1 METVVPPEVTAELTQ
16 ILSNLVLGD
25 NQIRSNAENAV
36 NERLATSPELY
47 MLALAQFAMSADKE
61 VVRTPASAF
70 LRIRLNIPSQMRSF
84 ALVLLRRLLFRT
96 QPNTSMTLYDHLSP
110 NALAALERLL
120 LRTLSSEPSQSVRT
134 KAVDTICD
142 VANNSMGRGRPWH
155 ALQNHAFSMTQS
167 DDPNAREG
175 AYRVLAGC
183 PNLILDLE
191 VPTVVSLLQK
201 GLQDSQSVEVR
212 LASLTAST
220 TYLSSV
226 EPHQLAQ
233 SLSLMYPILDTLPS
247 LSNTHLPR
255 FLSALTPLATSTPT
269 LFAPHL
275 PALLSFL
282 SALLAPCADP
292 GPTPTVARP
301 FPNSPGQSA
310 FTFPPSA
317 QEKAG
322 KGKEPAEEV
331 DEEREE
337 VRKATLE
344 LMISL
349 SEARPGMVK
358 RMSGWVTAVVRGCLE
373 GMGEMPEDETPV
385 WLDADP
391 DDDPTDDTYP
401 HVYEQALDRVAIALG
416 GKSVLPPAFQ
426 YIPAMLAGHDWRI
439 RHAGLMAIAVVAE
452 GTSKVMSNE
461 LGKVVELVVPMFK
474 DSHPRVRHAA
484 CQCIGQLC
492 TDMEEIIQEKYH
504 EEIFAALI
512 PTLDAPE
519 PRVHAH
525 AAAALVNFCEGV
537 ARDTLIPYLDPIV
550 ERLLRLL
557 NPSGESGR
565 VVKRYVQEQAITTLA
580 MVADASEATF
590 AKHYSSIMPLLLN
603 ILQNA
608 AGGEYNKL
616 RSKAMECAGLIAI
629 AVGRDVF
636 RPDSTPFIEQ
646 LMRIQN
652 SPPDPSD
659 TMLPHYLIATWAK
672 VCQALGPEF
681 EPYLPVVM
689 PALLQ
694 AASAKADVSIYD
706 DEDEEREEKDGWET
720 ISMDGQQVGIRTSAI
735 EEKCQAFETLV
746 IYCSTLQAKFAPYL
760 PQSLELVLPSLRFY
774 FHDGVREASAL
785 LIPMLLACGKNS
797 GTLTHQMVNASFT
810 QLVNCIGSENDA
822 SFLASLYRS
831 FTDSLRVIGGPP
843 ALPQELQAHAIDAT
857 KRQLHVLADRR
868 KGRAAKP
875 SSEVEDEREDI
886 ALLEEMEDFALE
898 DMEKMLKA
906 FDANHPLV
914 VAISSIKDL
923 GLHLEDWSEG
933 EGDEE
938 G

>member
-1 METVVPPEVTAELTQ
+1 MDGHRTEAKETVVPPEVTAELTQ

-47 MLALAQFAMSADKE
+47 LLALAQFAQSSDNE
-61 VVRTPASAF
+61 V
-70 LRIRLNIPSQMRSF
+70 MRSF

-96 QPNTSMTLYDHLSP
+96 QPNTSMTLYDHLSSH
-110 NALAALERLL
+110 ALATLERLL
-120 LRTLSSEPSQSVRT
+120 LRILSTEPSPVVRP

-142 VANNSMGRGRPWH
+142 LANNSMGRGRPWH
-155 ALQNHAFSMTQS
+155 ALQAQAFSMTQS
-167 DDPNAREG
+167 EDANAREG
-175 AYRVLAGC
+175 AYRVLNGC
-183 PNLILDLE
+183 PNLILDLDSA
-191 VPTVVSLLQK
+191 TVVGLLQK
-201 GLQDSQSVEVR
+201 GLQDTQSTEVR
-212 LASLTAST
+212 LAALRAST
-220 TYLSSV
+220 TYLSSC
-226 EPHQLAQ
+226 EPHQLPQ
-233 SLSLMYPILDTLPS
+233 CLSLMYPILDTLPS
-247 LSNTHLPR
+247 LPNAQLPK
-255 FLSALTPLATSTPT
+255 FLGSLTPLASSHPS
-269 LFAPHL
+269 LFAPHM
-275 PALLSFL
+275 PALLTFL
-282 SALLAPCADP
+282 GALLAPTADP

-301 FPNSPGQSA
+301 NPSA
-310 FTFPPSA
+310 FAFPPD
-317 QEKAG
+317 KA
-322 KGKEPAEEV
+322 KGKEPAEPDV

-337 VRKATLE
+337 VRKAALE

-358 RMSGWVTAVVRGCLE
+358 RVSGWVPVIVRGCLE
-373 GMGEMPEDETPV
+373 GMGELPDDSLDV

-401 HVYEQALDRVAIALG
+401 HIYEHSLDRLAIALG
-416 GKSVLPPAFQ
+416 GKAVLPPAFQ
-426 YIPAMLAGHDWRI
+426 YIPAMLASHDWRL
-439 RHAGLMAIAVVAE
+439 RHAGLMAIAAVAE
-452 GTSKVMSNE
+452 GTYKMMQNE

-474 DSHPRVRHAA
+474 DEHPRVRYAA
-484 CQCIGQLC
+484 CQCVGQLC
-492 TDMEEIIQEKYH
+492 TDMEEVIQEKYH
-504 EEIFAALI
+504 QELFNALI

-525 AAAALVNFCEGV
+525 AAAALINFCEGV

-557 NPSGESGR
+557 NPSGDSGR

-603 ILQNA
+603 VLQNA
-608 AGGEYNKL
+608 SGPEYQKL
-616 RSKAMECAGLIAI
+616 RLKAMECAGLIAI

-636 RPDSTPFIEQ
+636 RPDSALFIEQ

-652 SPPDPSD
+652 SPVEAGD

-694 AASAKADVSIYD
+694 AASAKADVSIYEDD
-706 DEDEEREEKDGWET
+706 DEEHEEKEGWET
-720 ISMDGQQVGIRTSAI
+720 ISMDGQQVGIKTSAI

-746 IYCSTLQAKFAPYL
+746 IYCSTLQSKFAPYL

-797 GTLTHQMVNASFT
+797 GTLTHQMVEASFT
-810 QLVNCIGSENDA
+810 QLVNCIASENDA

-831 FTDSLRVIGGPP
+831 FTDSLRVIGGSSN
-843 ALPQELQAHAIDAT
+843 LPYEIQAHAVDAT
-857 KRQLHVLADRR
+857 KRQLQMLADRR
-868 KGRAAKP
+868 KMRASRSQA
-875 SSEVEDEREDI
+875 ELEDEREDI

-898 DMEKMLKA
+898 DMEKMLAA
-906 FDANHPLV
+906 FDKNHPLI
-914 VAISSIKDL
+914 VAIASVKDL
-923 GLHLEDWSEG
+923 GLHLGEWSEG
-933 EGDEE
+933 EGDAE